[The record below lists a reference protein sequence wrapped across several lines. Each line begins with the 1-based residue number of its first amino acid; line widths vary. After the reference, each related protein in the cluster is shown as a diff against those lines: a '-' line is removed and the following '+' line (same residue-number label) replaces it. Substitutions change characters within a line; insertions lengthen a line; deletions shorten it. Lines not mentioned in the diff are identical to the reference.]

1 MSRRE
6 RRRGATR
13 SKIVL
18 TLGFVLLTVGLLA
31 AYVEPASGYELSPYA
46 STPIL
51 FWACTALGSLASLA
65 VAFDRNRSPQLRTIA
80 LLLAVGVFVAVIS
93 IPIVRNYQFFGP
105 ADSLTHLGWIRDFH
119 TGALQPFDILYP
131 ATHVIALLFAE
142 VGGVQLT
149 RAGQLTV
156 VVYFVL
162 YLLFLPLCV
171 AYLSDSDWA
180 VPFGL
185 YAAALFLPVNNVSV
199 FRMMH
204 PTTQAILFF
213 PFVFFVTFR
222 YLRAPSDTGG
232 HRFSPSPWTTLL
244 YVAVASLL
252 FIHPQQAANLLVV
265 FVTISVLQLIYRGAG
280 DWLGDY
286 GIDTERLAYPPAVF
300 LAVLFG
306 LWVPQ
311 HGRATGPGS
320 IIIER
325 VIQFVTGTSESPID
339 GATQRGRSLTDI
351 GGSIEELFVKLF
363 LVTLLF
369 FIAAGLLM
377 LLSYAGRVDWKDVN
391 KRAVIKYLS
400 VSFLALTAI
409 FLVYFLSSVTTQ
421 HYRQIGLLA
430 MVASILGTVMLSD
443 GLTALADRFSIR
455 SVVGVAGP
463 ILAVMLLLSAAS
475 VYQSPYIYQES
486 AHITEMELTG
496 YETAI
501 DHRSDEVVFTKIR
514 GGTGRYADAVYGR
527 NGSEQMNI
535 NRADEP
541 IPDQVFN
548 RGNMTTYYDDPHY
561 LVVLQRDYDREV
573 IVYKGFRFTSR
584 GFDRLDKRS
593 GVSKLISNDGFQ
605 LYYIE
610 PTNKTATVSPSGAVS
625 GPGRPTLSAS
635 SAVR

>member
-1 MSRRE
+1 MSRRKH
-6 RRRGATR
+6 RRGAIR
-13 SKIVL
+13 SKVLL

-31 AYVEPASGYELSPYA
+31 AYTEPASGYELSPYT
-46 STPIL
+46 STPVP
-51 FWACTALGSLASLA
+51 FWACMALSTLASLA
-65 VAFDRNRSPQLRTIA
+65 VAFDRDRSPHLRTIA
-80 LLLAVGVFVAVIS
+80 LFLGVSIFVAIIS
-93 IPIVRNYQFFGP
+93 IPIVRNYHFFGP
-105 ADSLTHLGWIRDFH
+105 ADSLTHLGWVLDFR

-131 ATHVIALLFAE
+131 ATHVIALLFGE
-142 VGGVQLT
+142 VGGMRLP

-156 VVYFVL
+156 VIYFVL

-222 YLRAPSDTGG
+222 YLRGPSDIEWFG
-232 HRFSPSPWTTLL
+232 FSASSWSVLL

-252 FIHPQQAANLLVV
+252 FVHPQQAANLLVI
-265 FVTISVLQLIYRGAG
+265 FVTISVVQTIYRGVG
-280 DWLGDY
+280 DRLGNYD
-286 GIDTERLAYPPAVF
+286 IATERLAYPPALF
-300 LAVLFG
+300 LGVLFG

-311 HGRATGPGS
+311 HSRATGSGS

-325 VIQFVTGTSESPID
+325 IIQFVTGSSESPVD
-339 GATQRGRSLTDI
+339 GATQRGRSLSDI

-369 FIAAGLLM
+369 FIVAGLLM
-377 LLSYAGRVDWKDVN
+377 LLSYVSRVNWKDVN
-391 KRAVIKYLS
+391 QRTVIKYLS
-400 VSFLALTAI
+400 ISFSTLTVI
-409 FLVYFLSSVTTQ
+409 FLMYFLSSVTTQ
-421 HYRQIGLLA
+421 HYRQLGLLA

-443 GLTALADRFSIR
+443 GLTVLADRFSTR

-463 ILAVMLLLSAAS
+463 ILVVMLLLSTAS
-475 VYQSPYIYQES
+475 VYQSPYMYQQS

-501 DHRSDEVVFTKIR
+501 DNRSDEVIFTNIR
-514 GGTGRYADAVYGR
+514 GGTARYADAVYGR
-527 NGSEQMNI
+527 NGSEKMDI

-573 IVYKGFRFTSR
+573 IVYNGFRFTSR
-584 GFDRLDKRS
+584 GFDHLDEQP
-593 GVSKLISNDGFQ
+593 GVSKLISNDSFR

-610 PTNKTATVSPSGAVS
+610 PTYETTMGDPSDVVSEPRRMTFLA
-625 GPGRPTLSAS
+625 P
-635 SAVR
+635 SAV